1 MRTKNAE
8 MKWKFFFWFYGILN
22 FFFGF
27 SGLDMGIARIASPSS
42 QERSEDENQE
52 CRDETKIYASVYL
65 FFCGGSI
72 LGRIVALIENDC
84 QKI

>member
-1 MRTKNAE
+1 
-8 MKWKFFFWFYGILN
+8 
-22 FFFGF
+22 
-27 SGLDMGIARIASPSS
+27 MGIARIASPSS
-42 QERSEDENQE
+42 QERSEDKNQE

-65 FFCGGSI
+65 FFVGESI

>member
-1 MRTKNAE
+1 
-8 MKWKFFFWFYGILN
+8 
-22 FFFGF
+22 
-27 SGLDMGIARIASPSS
+27 MGIARIASPSS